1 MKRLQQPAD
10 WDNWKP
16 EFFIFFIPSD
26 DTVATFLYCTFIIVP
41 TWEVHWSAFLR
52 LCNISVTVPR
62 GTKWSQDWKPPAP
75 FAMNGVKTRLFTRF
89 IKDWQEVVK
98 RRVLISGRLSTWP
111 ILPWISHIRNTLVD
125 VMKFYLPHQ
134 LMQHKS
140 IFVQP
145 GRATY
150 ITVMTTQ
157 SQGGTTN
164 ETKCNYCP
172 ARHWENKI
180 KATWLFPFGG
190 FKERDG
196 ALLSPVIT
204 QRFNW
209 LSCHSAH
216 YDSH

>member
-1 MKRLQQPAD
+1 MKRLQQPA
-10 WDNWKP
+10 
-16 EFFIFFIPSD
+16 
-26 DTVATFLYCTFIIVP
+26 
-41 TWEVHWSAFLR
+41 VHWVNFSSFLSLPMTLTPHFCVALLS
-52 LCNISVTVPR
+52 LCPPEKFTDLRSCASVT
-62 GTKWSQDWKPPAP
+62 SQSQSLVAPNEVKTENPPPAP

-111 ILPWISHIRNTLVD
+111 ILPSISHIRNTLVD

-190 FKERDG
+190 FKEWDG

>member
-1 MKRLQQPAD
+1 MILHSKWISGSAPVC
-10 WDNWKP
+10 
-16 EFFIFFIPSD
+16 S
-26 DTVATFLYCTFIIVP
+26 
-41 TWEVHWSAFLR
+41 HWSRVHLQKY
-52 LCNISVTVPR
+52 CNCKDFINLLHYYNMSH
-62 GTKWSQDWKPPAP
+62 SQSHVEPNKVNV
-75 FAMNGVKTRLFTRF
+75 AMNGVETRLFTRF
-89 IKDWQEVVK
+89 IKDCLEVVK
-98 RRVLISGRLSTWP
+98 WRVLISGRLSTWP
-111 ILPWISHIRNTLVD
+111 IFPQISHIRNTLVD
-125 VMKFYLPHQ
+125 IMKFYLPHQ

-150 ITVMTTQ
+150 ITVMTTP

-172 ARHWENKI
+172 ACLWENKI

-196 ALLSPVIT
+196 ALLSLVIT